1 MKDLVDD
8 VLCATLAEENGTY
21 TGELS
26 GAPVAGD
33 ARARMLAS
41 FARRRNLDLSRSYA
55 YADSISDLPM
65 LEAVGNPVAVN
76 PDRRLGAAARERG
89 WRVEHWSKNGVDGL
103 AGEVADGVAGDAAK
117 KI

>member
-1 MKDLVDD
+1 LKDLADD
-8 VLCATLAEENGTY
+8 VLCASLQEENGSY

-26 GAPVAGD
+26 GAPVAGE

-41 FARRRNLDLSRSYA
+41 YARRRGVDLHRSYA

-76 PDRRLGAAARERG
+76 PDRRLAAAARSRG
-89 WRVEHWSKNGVDGL
+89 WKIQHWSKDSSFTKV
-103 AGEVADGVAGDAAK
+103 
-117 KI
+117 

>member
-1 MKDLVDD
+1 MKDLADD
-8 VLCATLAEENGTY
+8 VLCSTLAQENGAY
-21 TGELS
+21 TGELT

-41 FARRRNLDLSRSYA
+41 FARRRGLDLTRSYA

-76 PDRRLGAAARERG
+76 PDRRLRTAAKARG
-89 WRVEHWSKNGVDGL
+89 WKVEHWDKNG
-103 AGEVADGVAGDAAK
+103 AADGMAK

>member
-1 MKDLVDD
+1 
-8 VLCATLAEENGTY
+8 VLSASLAEEDGAY

-26 GAPVAGD
+26 GAPVAGE

-41 FARRRNLDLSRSYA
+41 FARKRGVDLSRSYA

-76 PDRRLGAAARERG
+76 PDRRLEAAAKDRG
-89 WRVEHWSKNGVDGL
+89 WQLRRWSKNGSSPDKV
-103 AGEVADGVAGDAAK
+103 
-117 KI
+117 

>member
-1 MKDLVDD
+1 MKDLADD
-8 VLCATLAEENGTY
+8 VLCSTLAQENGAY
-21 TGELS
+21 TGELT

-76 PDRRLGAAARERG
+76 PDRRLGAAAKDRG
-89 WRVEHWSKNGVDGL
+89 WRVEHWDKDGGANGMG
-103 AGEVADGVAGDAAK
+103 K